1 MTMSRPSVSPSGFD
15 RLAERYLARTRT
27 SQRINEQ
34 QRSVLAHPRAANRF
48 DKRWKAFVYPIV
60 GTRAL
65 GSRMWDVDGN
75 EYIDLTMG
83 LGALFFGH
91 QPAFLDC
98 ALREQLDAGNH
109 LGVETTLAG
118 DVAAGIADATGHDRV
133 ALVNTGSEAVMTAIR
148 LARAVTGR
156 QVVAQFAGSYHGWYD
171 GLVARR
177 QEGGGS
183 VAPAPGMLDQAV
195 AETAILDY
203 GDPASL
209 NGLREL
215 GPRLA
220 AILVEPV
227 QMSNIGLQPRD
238 FVNELRQVADAT
250 GAVLIFDEMVTGF
263 RLARGGAQEW
273 YGVHA
278 DLAAYGKILGNGLPI
293 GVVAGKS
300 ELMSAIDGGVWGY
313 GDDSAPDQPRTFFAG
328 TFSRNPLTMAAAN
341 AVLREIKARGDTM
354 YADLA
359 DRARRMAAGLAD
371 ALAAAPAAYTVA
383 QCGSIIAIRPESVD
397 AGELM
402 SYHLADRGVFAWVG
416 GRWFLSTEHS
426 DADCDMVVA
435 AVADAG
441 REMSHGQ

>member
-1 MTMSRPSVSPSGFD
+1 MTMSRPSLSPSGFD
-15 RLAERYLARTRT
+15 RLGGRYLARTET
-27 SQRINEQ
+27 SRRINEQ
-34 QRSVLAHPRAANRF
+34 QRPVLAHPRAANRF
-48 DKRWKAFVYPIV
+48 DKRWKAFVYPLV
-60 GTRAL
+60 GTRAS

-83 LGALFFGH
+83 LGALLFGH
-91 QPAFLDC
+91 QPAFLDA

-109 LGVETTLAG
+109 LGVETALAG
-118 DVAAGIADATGHDRV
+118 EVAARIVDATGHDRV

-156 QVVAQFAGSYHGWYD
+156 RVVAQFAGSYHGWYD

-177 QEGGGS
+177 KEDGS
-183 VAPAPGMLDQAV
+183 SAAPAPGMLDQAV
-195 AETAILDY
+195 AETAVFDY
-203 GDPASL
+203 GDTVAL
-209 NGLREL
+209 TRLREL

-227 QMSNIGLQPRD
+227 QMSNVGLQPRD

-278 DLAAYGKILGNGLPI
+278 DLATYGKVLGGGLPI

-313 GDDSAPDQPRTFFAG
+313 GDDSGPGQPRTFFAG

-341 AVLREIKARGDTM
+341 AVLREIEARGDTM
-354 YADLA
+354 YNDLA
-359 DRARRMAAGLAD
+359 DRAGRMATGLAD
-371 ALAAAPAAYTVA
+371 AFAAAPAAYTVA
-383 QCGSIIAIRPESVD
+383 HCGSVIVVKAESAE

-416 GRWFLSTEHS
+416 GGWFLSTEHS
-426 DADCDMVVA
+426 DANCDAVVA
-435 AVADAG
+435 AVSDSG
-441 REMSHGQ
+441 REMSRL

>member
-1 MTMSRPSVSPSGFD
+1 MTTSRPSVSPSGFD
-15 RLAERYLARTRT
+15 RLAERYLARTQT
-27 SQRINEQ
+27 SRRINEH

-60 GTRAL
+60 GTRAA

-83 LGALFFGH
+83 LGALLFGH
-91 QPAFLDC
+91 QPAFLDG
-98 ALREQLDAGNH
+98 ALRKQLDAANH
-109 LGVETTLAG
+109 LGVETALAG
-118 DVAAGIADATGHDRV
+118 EVAAGIADATGHDRV

-156 QVVAQFAGSYHGWYD
+156 RVVAQFAGSYHGWYD
-171 GLVARR
+171 GLIARR
-177 QEGGGS
+177 QEDGS
-183 VAPAPGMLDQAV
+183 SAAPAPGMLDQAV
-195 AETAILDY
+195 AETVIFDY
-203 GDPASL
+203 GDPVAL
-209 NGLREL
+209 NRLREL

-238 FVNELRQVADAT
+238 FVSELRQVADAT

-273 YGVHA
+273 YGVPA
-278 DLAAYGKILGNGLPI
+278 DLGAYGKVLGGGLPI

-313 GDDSAPDQPRTFFAG
+313 EDDSGPDQPRTLFGG
-328 TFSRNPLTMAAAN
+328 TFSRNPITMAAAS
-341 AVLREIKARGDTM
+341 AVLREIEARGDTM
-354 YADLA
+354 YTDLA
-359 DRARRMAAGLAD
+359 DRARSMAAGLVD
-371 ALAAAPAAYTVA
+371 ALAAAPGTYTVA
-383 QCGSIIAIRPESVD
+383 HCGSIIAIKPASGD

-402 SYHLADRGVFAWVG
+402 SYHLADRGVFAFVG
-416 GRWFLSTEHS
+416 GRWFLSTDHS
-426 DADCDMVVA
+426 DADCDEVVA
-435 AVADAG
+435 AVSDAG
-441 REMSHGQ
+441 REMSRL

>member
-1 MTMSRPSVSPSGFD
+1 MTTFD
-15 RLAERYLARTRT
+15 RLAERYLARTQT
-27 SQRINEQ
+27 SRRINEQ
-34 QRSVLAHPRAANRF
+34 QRSVLAHTRATNRF
-48 DKRWKAFVYPIV
+48 DKRWKAFVYPLIA
-60 GTRAL
+60 TRAS

-83 LGALFFGH
+83 LGVLLFGH
-91 QPAFLDC
+91 QPAFLDA
-98 ALREQLDAGNH
+98 ALRKQLDAGNH
-109 LGVETTLAG
+109 LGAETALAG

-133 ALVNTGSEAVMTAIR
+133 ALVNTGSEAVMTALR
-148 LARAVTGR
+148 VARAVTGR
-156 QVVAQFAGSYHGWYD
+156 RLVAQFAGSYHGWYD

-177 QEGGGS
+177 QEDGS
-183 VAPAPGMLDQAV
+183 SAAPAPGMLDQAV

-203 GDPASL
+203 GDPAAL
-209 NGLREL
+209 DRLREL

-227 QMSNIGLQPRD
+227 QMSNIGLQPRE
-238 FVNELRQVADAT
+238 FVNELRHVADTT

-273 YGVHA
+273 YGVPA
-278 DLAAYGKILGNGLPI
+278 DLATYGKVLGGGLPI

-341 AVLREIKARGDTM
+341 AVLREIEARRDTM
-354 YADLA
+354 YTTLA
-359 DRARRMAAGLAD
+359 DRAGRMAASLVD
-371 ALAAAPAAYTVA
+371 AFAAAPTTYTVA
-383 QCGSIIAIRPESVD
+383 HCGSIIVVRPQSAE

-402 SYHLADRGVFAWVG
+402 SYYLADRGVFAWVG
-416 GRWFLSTEHS
+416 GGWFVSTEHS
-426 DADCDMVVA
+426 DADCDAVVA
-435 AVADAG
+435 AVRDAG
-441 REMSHGQ
+441 QEMSRL